1 MKRKLIKA
9 GVLLVIF
16 AAALVVS
23 SLVINRGRGD
33 EIGDMGAPSRPRISC
48 LRDGKTVNTLSGYTE
63 EMEIPSMR
71 DTIIPLGE
79 DGTLTMGL

>member
-16 AAALVVS
+16 AVALVIS
-23 SLVINRGRGD
+23 SLVINRGTGD
-33 EIGDMGAPSRPRISC
+33 EIIDMGAPSLPRISF
-48 LRDGKTVNTLSGYTE
+48 LLDDKQVNTLFGYVE

-79 DGTLTMGL
+79 D

>member
-23 SLVINRGRGD
+23 SLVINRGTGD
-33 EIGDMGAPSRPRISC
+33 EIVDMGAP
-48 LRDGKTVNTLSGYTE
+48 
-63 EMEIPSMR
+63 
-71 DTIIPLGE
+71 
-79 DGTLTMGL
+79 